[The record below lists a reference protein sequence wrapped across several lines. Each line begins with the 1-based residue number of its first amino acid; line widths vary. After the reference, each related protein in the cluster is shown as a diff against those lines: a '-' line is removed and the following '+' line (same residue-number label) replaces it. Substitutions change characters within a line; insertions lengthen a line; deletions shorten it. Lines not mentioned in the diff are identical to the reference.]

1 MNLNKEFI
9 CWDGLLM
16 VSEGLDFMSNM
27 NESSGQLLTGAP
39 HVLCILEEAQTK
51 LLASSIMAP
60 FAKS

>member
-1 MNLNKEFI
+1 
-9 CWDGLLM
+9 M

-51 LLASSIMAP
+51 LLASNIMAP